1 MNFIAIDFE
10 TANGSRNSAC
20 SLGIAVV
27 REGAIVERRYSL
39 INPHMSFQRYCCYI
53 HGITESAVRQAPT
66 FADLYPELFRLFD
79 GQVIAAH
86 NAAFDIAVL
95 RASCEARGLKMPK
108 VDPFCSVEMSRIA
121 WPELPHHRLN
131 SLAEEFGLELNHH
144 NAIGDATACA
154 QLILL
159 CADQFGANNIEELRG
174 MLAIKARRN
183 RDTERARKKKLE
195 QELAAQREI
204 ERDAKARAEAVVGL
218 SCPAGAK

>member
-144 NAIGDATACA
+144 NAIGDATAWQPSSFC
-154 QLILL
+154 IVRRPV
-159 CADQFGANNIEELRG
+159 RG
-174 MLAIKARRN
+174 KQHRRAAGHAGHQGRRN
-183 RDTERARKKKLE
+183 RDTERAAKKSSS
-195 QELAAQREI
+195 RSSPPS
-204 ERDAKARAEAVVGL
+204 ARSSATPR
-218 SCPAGAK
+218 PAPKPW

>member
-27 REGAIVERRYSL
+27 ENGAIVERRYSL
-39 INPHMSFQRYCCYI
+39 INPHMNFQRYCCYI
-53 HGITESAVRQAPT
+53 HGITESAVRHAPT
-66 FADLYPELFRLFD
+66 FADLYPELFQLFD
-79 GQVIAAH
+79 GKVIAAH
-86 NAAFDIAVL
+86 NAPFDIAVL
-95 RASCEARGLKMPK
+95 RASCEARGLQMPS

-159 CADQFGANNIEELRG
+159 CADQFGANNIAELRG

-183 RDTERARKKKLE
+183 RDSEKVRRQKVEK
-195 QELAAQREI
+195 ELAAQREI
-204 ERDAKARAEAVVGL
+204 ERDAKARAEILLDA
-218 SCPAGAK
+218 PF